1 MNPETPIKQSGEVKQ
16 AKFLRYIITGGLL
29 LVLFAIVFA
38 YIYFGMQ
45 LAKQAD
51 PVPVVDSEPT
61 ISEDDRTRA
70 ILQALENAPTEPTAN
85 VEEMLEA
92 LENAPTEPTA
102 NREEMLRAL
111 NYPGVE

>member
-1 MNPETPIKQSGEVKQ
+1 MRESGAVKQ

-38 YIYFGMQ
+38 YIYYGMQ
-45 LAKQAD
+45 LAKQGD
-51 PVPVVDSEPT
+51 PVPVTESVPVMSE
-61 ISEDDRTRA
+61 EDRTRA
-70 ILQALENAPTEPTAN
+70 ILEALENAPTEPTAN

-102 NREEMLRAL
+102 DREEMLRAL
-111 NYPGVE
+111 NYPGVQ